1 MSRLTLALAAAT
13 ALGSIAAGIALAG
26 PERVKYPEKFTQDF
40 VMFNTIDRPDLKAV
54 RLVFINKAADAAA
67 KPGQPLPDGSILI
80 VEQRKAKLDDKG
92 EPMRDAAGRLIPT
105 DEVMTILAMEKRK
118 GWGEAY
124 PVHKRNGDWEYNVF
138 KPDRTANMAVKMDGC
153 FGCHLNRADRDF
165 TFTYFK
171 NRQDRGN

>member
-1 MSRLTLALAAAT
+1 MSRLTLILAAT
-13 ALGSIAAGIALAG
+13 AAAGSIAAGIALAG
-26 PERVKYPEKFTQDF
+26 PERVKYPEKFQEDF
-40 VMFNTIDRPDLKAV
+40 VMFNTVDRPDLKAV
-54 RLVFINKAADAAA
+54 RLVFINKAADAEA
-67 KPGQPLPDGSILI
+67 KAGQPLPEGSILI

-92 EPMRDAAGRLIPT
+92 EPVRDAEGRLVPT

-124 PVHKRNGDWEYNVF
+124 PADKRNGDWEYNVF
-138 KPDRTANMAVKMDGC
+138 KPDRTPNLAVKMDGC
-153 FGCHLNRADRDF
+153 FSCHLNRAERDF

>member
-1 MSRLTLALAAAT
+1 MSRVTLVLAAVT

-26 PERVKYPEKFTQDF
+26 PERVKYPEKFAEDF
-40 VMFNTIDRPDLKAV
+40 ALFNTIDRPDLKAV
-54 RLVFINKAADAAA
+54 RLVFINKSADAAA

-92 EPMRDAAGRLIPT
+92 EPLRDAAGRLIPT
-105 DEVMTILAMEKRK
+105 DEIMTILAMEKRK

-124 PVHKRNGDWEYNVF
+124 PADKRNGDWEYNVF
-138 KPDRTANMAVKMDGC
+138 KPDRTPNMAAKMEGC
-153 FGCHLNRADRDF
+153 FACHLNRAERDF
-165 TFTYFK
+165 TFTYFR